1 MDKAEYEYALRL
13 AKEIQWAQEA
23 GQIARALLAAN
34 KVVEAAREYEREAD
48 IPSAAV
54 DYQLRNTRRKQLFA
68 ALRDLDQGKA

>member
-1 MDKAEYEYALRL
+1 MDKAEYEHALRL

-34 KVVEAAREYEREAD
+34 KIVEVARLGHSRVQTQGENHLKCPVC
-48 IPSAAV
+48 I
-54 DYQLRNTRRKQLFA
+54 